1 MKKVS
6 EIWLSSSSLNKCP
19 TSFSNSIFISVSV
32 SCEAESKSLPVVPSA
47 ASSKDKSPEPLPDIV
62 PDSNSIWIATLP
74 VSGAIPPVTTDTSAS
89 AVPELNVIVS
99 PIS

>member
-1 MKKVS
+1 M
-6 EIWLSSSSLNKCP
+6 
-19 TSFSNSIFISVSV
+19 SV

-47 ASSKDKSPEPLPDIV
+47 ASSKLKSPEPEPVIV

-74 VSGAIPPVTTDTSAS
+74 VSGAIPPVTTETFAS

-99 PIS
+99 PISYPVPAALTITSSTPAPDISFS